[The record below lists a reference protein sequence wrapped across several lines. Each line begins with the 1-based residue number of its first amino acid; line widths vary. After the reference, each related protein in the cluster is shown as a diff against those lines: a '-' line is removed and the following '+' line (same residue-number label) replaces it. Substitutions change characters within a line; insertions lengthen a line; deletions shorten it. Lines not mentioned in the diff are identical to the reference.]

1 MVFFLNVSVLQDSNI
16 DDPKREV
23 DSSMLQV
30 RQTTLYLQQKSF
42 DGQAKTYNQK
52 KVGGAG
58 LHLWSVI
65 AVEGISLLQYC
76 FLMKIFE

>member
-42 DGQAKTYNQK
+42 DGQAKAYNQK

-58 LHLWSVI
+58 LHLWSMI
-65 AVEGISLLQYC
+65 AVEGINLLQYC